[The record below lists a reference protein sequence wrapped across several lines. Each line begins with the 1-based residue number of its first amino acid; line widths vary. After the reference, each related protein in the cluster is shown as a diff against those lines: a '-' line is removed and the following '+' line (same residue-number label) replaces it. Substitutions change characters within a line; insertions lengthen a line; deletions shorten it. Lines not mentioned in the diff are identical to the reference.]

1 MKTSARCQFSP
12 FTLIEVILAMVI
24 SAILL
29 AGVVTAFRQS
39 LTLREQSFRVAET
52 QTRLRVAETALRTA
66 LQNVALPSDLLGGT
80 FVGTKEE
87 NGDQRLDSLSLNVL
101 SSALDSRCL
110 GDILNLEF
118 VLEEDEDTG
127 KYRLLKNVTRN
138 LLSLEE
144 EEPEETELLNDIYG
158 MEITYY
164 NGTDWTDSW
173 DSSTVDN
180 ALPEAVLV
188 HISFQPEDSD
198 ETNPQAPLELLVP
211 IVIGQ
216 AQEASK

>member
-1 MKTSARCQFSP
+1 MKTSAHCQFCT

-29 AGVVTAFRQS
+29 AGVVTAFRQT
-39 LTLREQSFRVAET
+39 LTLREQSSRVAET
-52 QTRLRVAETALRTA
+52 QTRLRVAETELRKA
-66 LQNVALPSDLLGGT
+66 LQNVALPGGLLGGT

-87 NGDQRLDSLSLNVL
+87 NGDQRLDSLSLNIL
-101 SSALDSRCL
+101 SNALDSRCL
-110 GDILNLEF
+110 GDILNIEF

-138 LLSLEE
+138 LLTLEE
-144 EEPEETELLNDIYG
+144 EDPEETELLTDIYA

-164 NGTDWTDSW
+164 DGTDWQDSW

-188 HISFQPEDSD
+188 HISFEAEDSD
-198 ETNPQAPLELLVP
+198 EANSQAPLELLVP
-211 IVIGQ
+211 IIIGQ
-216 AQEASK
+216 AKEASK